1 MVGTHCK
8 QACKF
13 LRASANPSLGC
24 HQAGAGKMVFSGGQF
39 WASITIAKP
48 APAKWSSIVWLFV
61 CCDMQLAPGMTCVI
75 LYVVKTC
82 PCFYAAHKSQQAV
95 RAIFGT
101 QSRAPRS
108 QCREDLKSQPSPQPQ
123 KNEIAPRQRVPQKA
137 AHFLAGFVKKCKN
150 CAKICPKIGSQKWT
164 HFRDSLCQP

>member
-1 MVGTHCK
+1 MGTHCK

-108 QCREDLKSQPSPQPQ
+108 QRREDLKSQPSPQPQ
-123 KNEIAPRQRVPQKA
+123 KKRDCSQ
-137 AHFLAGFVKKCKN
+137 
-150 CAKICPKIGSQKWT
+150 AKSPPKSGA
-164 HFRDSLCQP
+164 FFGRLR